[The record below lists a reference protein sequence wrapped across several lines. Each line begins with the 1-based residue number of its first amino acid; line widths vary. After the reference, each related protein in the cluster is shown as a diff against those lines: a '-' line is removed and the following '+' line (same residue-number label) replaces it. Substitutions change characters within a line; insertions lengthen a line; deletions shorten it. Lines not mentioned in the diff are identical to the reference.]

1 MNQHAVVVALS
12 GDLDLEVRDELQ
24 WDLAALIEAPIAIVD
39 MTAVTFAD
47 TTFVN
52 AVRETAR
59 MRAARFGDA
68 TRLRIVGASAIVAR
82 MFTIGHLQ
90 SLVDFFGSLNEA
102 ELEWRPATF
111 PRVTLENRRGLSRYF

>member
-1 MNQHAVVVALS
+1 
-12 GDLDLEVRDELQ
+12 
-24 WDLAALIEAPIAIVD
+24 
-39 MTAVTFAD
+39 
-47 TTFVN
+47 
-52 AVRETAR
+52 

-111 PRVTLENRRGLSRYF
+111 PRVTLENRRGLSG